1 MLGRGDIMN
10 KDIKMFILII
20 LLVTVFLI
28 LGNYIHRYSTMKKLT
43 LEDVYLKDKATNY
56 TILIEV
62 DKKQLKLVD
71 RENESIIKTYPIA
84 TGKPSSPTPLG
95 TFKIIEKGQW
105 GEGFGTRWMGL
116 NVPWGKYGIHGTNK
130 PGSIGGNLS
139 AGCIRMRNK
148 DVEELYSM
156 VNHNTIVIITNGLYG
171 NFGQGFRE
179 LKPGDRGADVLEVQK
194 RLAQRGYYEGSLDG
208 IYGEGMKASL
218 IRYLKDN
225 NMTPTDKINYG
236 VYSILDIILME

>member
-1 MLGRGDIMN
+1 MN
-10 KDIKMFILII
+10 KNLGMFILII

-28 LGNYIHRYSTMKKLT
+28 LGNYIHRYSTMKKIS
-43 LEDVYLKDKATNY
+43 LEDVYLKDKENNY

-84 TGKPSSPTPLG
+84 TGKPNSPTPLG
-95 TFKIIEKGQW
+95 TFKIAEKAQW

-139 AGCIRMRNK
+139 AGCIRMRNQ

-156 VNHNTIVIITNGLYG
+156 VKHSTIVTITNGPYG
-171 NFGQGFRE
+171 PFGQGFRE
-179 LKPGDRGADVLEVQK
+179 LRPGDRGADVLEVQR
-194 RLAQRGYYEGSLDG
+194 RLAQKGYYEGSLDG

-225 NMTPTDKINYG
+225 NISLTDKVNYKI
-236 VYSILDIILME
+236 YSVLDIILME

>member
-1 MLGRGDIMN
+1 MN
-10 KDIKMFILII
+10 KEGKMFILII
-20 LLVTVFLI
+20 LLVVVFLI
-28 LGNYIHRYSTMKKLT
+28 LGNSIHRYSFMKKINS
-43 LEDVYLKDKATNY
+43 EDVYLRNKEQKY

-62 DKKQLKLVD
+62 DTKQLKLVD
-71 RENESIIKTYPIA
+71 RENENIVKTYPIA

-95 TFKIIEKGQW
+95 VFQIIEKGKW

-171 NFGQGFRE
+171 PLGQGFRD
-179 LKPGDRGADVLEVQK
+179 LRPGDRGADVLEVQK
-194 RLAQRGYYEGSLDG
+194 RLMQKGYYEGELDG
-208 IYGEGMKASL
+208 IYGEGMKSSL
-218 IRYLKDN
+218 IKYLKEN
-225 NMTPTDKINYG
+225 NIELTDKINQKIYNA
-236 VYSILDIILME
+236 LDIIIME